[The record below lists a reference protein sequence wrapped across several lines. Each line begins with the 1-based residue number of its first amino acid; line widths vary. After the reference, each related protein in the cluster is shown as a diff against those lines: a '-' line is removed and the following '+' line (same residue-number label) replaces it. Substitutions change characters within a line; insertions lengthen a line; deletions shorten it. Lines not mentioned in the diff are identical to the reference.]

1 MKKVFSLLAVSL
13 FVFSGLSAQ
22 DITLTRFP
30 AVSPDGSTIAFSYQ
44 GDIWIK
50 DSGEEYPRRLTI
62 HEAYESNPVFS
73 PDGKQIAFNSSR
85 FGNED
90 IFVINREG
98 GMPRRVT
105 FHSSGDNLSDWT
117 ADGRLLFTTR
127 RAYAQIEWDSE
138 IYEVKASGGTPTR
151 YLDALGKM
159 PVLSPDGR
167 YVAFVKGSCREAR
180 EAYKGPADLEIWL
193 YDTRKA
199 EYIQVTSNETND
211 FMPRWGEED
220 ELYFISSIN
229 GVYNLVKVDAASKE
243 FAPEIMTTFSED
255 GVRHFDVAPEALVF
269 ERASSIYLMKTGGAP
284 EVVDL
289 NISADYR
296 FDPVQIKTY
305 TSNIGEFMIS
315 PNGKYALSNIRGE
328 VFVQEL
334 DKEKSRTVNLSDHP
348 YRDRDAVWL
357 NDTAALFVS
366 DREGQYDIYLVRSA
380 DENKPDLHKSL
391 KHELVRITS
400 TPEPETDLHV
410 SPDGKKL
417 TYVRGNGQLIV
428 SEISAEGKLSNEVM
442 LLDGWDQPGSV
453 RWSPDSRYLAYS
465 LSDLNFN
472 SEVYITAADGSME
485 PVNVSMHPR
494 GDYGAYW
501 SKDGSKLGFVSS
513 RNNGDM
519 DLWFVWL
526 SKEEWLKTKEDRE
539 EGYYFPD
546 PDVAVSDS
554 ADEDSNDGDESETK
568 DLVIDFDGIHDRLEQ
583 VTSLPG
589 DEGGI
594 LISHDGETFYFTAGS
609 NTERGRDLYQI
620 NFDGSEITALTS
632 GGTSPYGLE
641 LSPDGKEIY
650 FLKSGGVQSINPS
663 NKKITRYPHKAVM
676 KVDMTREREQIFD
689 EAWQALN
696 DNFYDP
702 DFHGQDWEA
711 LRKKYKPMALSA
723 STSQDFR
730 YVFNLMLGQVNAS
743 HMGIYGPDPEEVQ
756 RESTGLLGVELSAD
770 EDGHITV
777 AHVVPNTPA
786 DREKSKLNKGDRII
800 SIDGE
805 EVSPDVNIYS
815 LLVEKEGQQVLM
827 EVADADGTQRELVI
841 RPARSIRS
849 ELYEEWIANKKKLT
863 EEYSKGRLGYI
874 HIRGMDKP
882 SFERFERELMAS
894 GMGKEGIVID
904 VRFNGGG
911 WTTDYLM
918 AVLTVRQHAYTVP
931 RGATDNLKENAKD
944 FSDYYPY
951 SERLP
956 LSSWVKPSVAMC
968 NESSY
973 SNAEIFSHAY
983 KNLGIGTLVGKPT
996 FGAVISTGG
1005 VGLLDGSFVR
1015 MPFRGWYVKATDENM
1030 ENGPAV
1036 PDVIVDNEPGEKA
1049 EDKDT
1054 QLKSAVDVL
1063 LMDIGKAGKE

>member
-1 MKKVFSLLAVSL
+1 M
-13 FVFSGLSAQ
+13 
-22 DITLTRFP
+22 
-30 AVSPDGSTIAFSYQ
+30 
-44 GDIWIK
+44 
-50 DSGEEYPRRLTI
+50 PRRLVT
-62 HEAYESNPVFS
+62 
-73 PDGKQIAFNSSR
+73 R
-85 FGNED
+85 F
-90 IFVINREG
+90 
-98 GMPRRVT
+98 
-105 FHSSGDNLSDWT
+105 
-117 ADGRLLFTTR
+117 A
-127 RAYAQIEWDSE
+127 
-138 IYEVKASGGTPTR
+138 
-151 YLDALGKM
+151 
-159 PVLSPDGR
+159 
-167 YVAFVKGSCREAR
+167 
-180 EAYKGPADLEIWL
+180 
-193 YDTRKA
+193 
-199 EYIQVTSNETND
+199 
-211 FMPRWGEED
+211 
-220 ELYFISSIN
+220 
-229 GVYNLVKVDAASKE
+229 
-243 FAPEIMTTFSED
+243 ED
-255 GVRHFDVAPEALVF
+255 GVRHFDVAANNLVF
-269 ERASSIYLMKTGGAP
+269 ERASSIYSMKKGEDAI
-284 EVVDL
+284 EMDL

-305 TSNIGEFMIS
+305 TNGIGGFIVS
-315 PNGKYALSNIRGE
+315 TNNKYALSTIRGE

-357 NDTAALFVS
+357 NDTTALFVS
-366 DREGQYDIYLVRSA
+366 DREGQYDIYLVKSA
-380 DENKPDLHKSL
+380 DKNKPDLHKSL
-391 KHELVRITS
+391 KHELVRITK
-400 TPEPETDLHV
+400 TEAPETDLHV

-417 TYVRGNGQLIV
+417 AYLRGNGQLV
-428 SEISAEGKLSNEVM
+428 VVDISADGKLSNEVL
-442 LLDGWDQPGSV
+442 LLDGWDQPGGLV
-453 RWSPDSRYLAYS
+453 WSPDSRYVAYS

-472 SEVYITAADGSME
+472 SEVYIQAADGSGE

-494 GDYGAYW
+494 GDYGPYW
-501 SKDGSKLGFVSS
+501 SADGSKLGFVSS

-526 SKEEWLKTKEDRE
+526 RKEEWLKTKEDRE

-546 PDVAVSDS
+546 PDVAVNDS
-554 ADEDSNDGDESETK
+554 TDEDSDEEVSDEIE
-568 DLVIDFDGIHDRLEQ
+568 DLIIDFEGIHDRLEQ

-589 DEGGI
+589 DEGGV
-594 LISHDGETFYFTAGS
+594 LISHDGETFYFTARS
-609 NTERGRDLYQI
+609 NTSGGRDLYEI
-620 NFDGSEITALTS
+620 KYDGSDIKALTS
-632 GGTSPYGLE
+632 GGTNPYGLE

-650 FLKSGGVQSINPS
+650 FVKRGGIQKINPS
-663 NKKITRYPHKAVM
+663 NKKTTSFPHKAVM
-676 KVDMTREREQIFD
+676 KVDMTKEREQIFE

-702 DFHGQDWEA
+702 DFHGRDWSA
-711 LRKKYKPMALSA
+711 LKSKYKPMALSA

-743 HMGIYGPDPEEVQ
+743 HMGIYGPNPEEVN
-756 RESTGLLGVELSAD
+756 RESTGLLGVEFSKDD
-770 EDGHITV
+770 EGRLVIS
-777 AHVVPNTPA
+777 HVVPNTPA
-786 DREKSKLNKGDRII
+786 DREKSRLNKGDRII
-800 SIDGE
+800 NIDG
-805 EVSPDVNIYS
+805 VKLTPDMNVYS
-815 LLVEKEGQQVLM
+815 MLVEKTGEQVLM
-827 EVADADGTQRELVI
+827 EVADAGGTTRELVI
-841 RPARSIRS
+841 RPARSIRTQ
-849 ELYEEWIANKKKLT
+849 LYEEWVVSRQKLT

-894 GMGKEGIVID
+894 GQGKDGIVID

-931 RGATDNLKENAKD
+931 RGATDNLKDNAVK

-1015 MPFRGWYVKATDENM
+1015 MPFRGWYVKADNQNM

-1049 EDKDT
+1049 ENSDT
-1054 QLKSAVDVL
+1054 QLKSAV
-1063 LMDIGKAGKE
+1063 